1 MKSMNLYIFLVF
13 IILFSSCINESKK
26 GISIPPVPEVTEKA
40 RRTAAIAFLTDAI
53 ESSSNNSENYYKR
66 SLLYLE
72 NGNIK
77 EALEDINNAVSIKA
91 NVGNYFQLL
100 NHEEE
105 NIPLTIDAATIIQPA
120 ETKGIVLN
128 AEWQWEILV
137 VKFGQEVVY
146 VEY

>member
-1 MKSMNLYIFLVF
+1 MKSMSLYIFLVF

-72 NGNIK
+72 NGNTK
-77 EALEDINNAVSIKA
+77 EALEDINNAIGIKA
-91 NVGNYFQLL
+91 NVGNYFQAKALPTLALILMALL
-100 NHEEE
+100 MSSKAS
-105 NIPLTIDAATIIQPA
+105 L
-120 ETKGIVLN
+120 VLPFSRYN
-128 AEWQWEILV
+128 NERL
-137 VKFGQEVVY
+137 
-146 VEY
+146 